1 MRSVII
7 IAAFILSSCL
17 ATGCGTPD
25 PFVPVLPQA
34 DLGEATRR
42 GDHLVNGLAACGF
55 CHSIDGRAGS
65 ALSGGRVT
73 RDIYGE
79 VVGPNITS
87 AETGLAN
94 WKEPDL
100 RRALRSNVRP
110 DGSEISSRPHRGFGW
125 LADPDITAITAY
137 LRSLPPT
144 ENKVSERRL
153 SFIDRNTSGFF
164 ESRLEVRGYIPA
176 IAPQF
181 KAEYGEYL
189 VDNVAR
195 CGSCH
200 AKPDGWFSSEGYLA
214 GGAEFSY
221 YGESKIAPNITMS
234 TSAGIGSWSEEELLN
249 YLRTGKTPAGRD
261 VDSRF
266 CPVGFYARAPID
278 QLQSVVAYLRTVPA
292 VD

>member
-7 IAAFILSSCL
+7 IAAFILSLCL

-34 DLGEATRR
+34 DLGDATSR

-100 RRALRSNVRP
+100 RKALRSNVRP

-125 LADPDITAITAY
+125 LADSDIAAITAY

-164 ESRLEVRGYIPA
+164 ESRLEVRGYIPS
-176 IAPQF
+176 ISPQF
-181 KAEYGEYL
+181 RVEYGEYL

-200 AKPDGWFSSEGYLA
+200 NKPDGWFSSEGYLA
-214 GGAEFSY
+214 GGGEVSFD
-221 YGESKIAPNITMS
+221 GESKQAPNITMS
-234 TSAGIGSWSEEELLN
+234 TSAGIGSWSEEALLN
-249 YLRTGKTPAGRD
+249 YLQSGRTPAGRE
-261 VDSRF
+261 VDSRY
-266 CPVGFYARAPID
+266 CPVGFYSRAPLD
-278 QLQSVVAYLRTVPA
+278 HLQSVVAYLRTVPA

>member
-7 IAAFILSSCL
+7 IAAFILSFCV

-25 PFVPVLPQA
+25 PVLPPVPSV
-34 DLGEATRR
+34 DLNEAAKR
-42 GDHLVNGLAACGF
+42 GHHLVTGLGACGF
-55 CHSIDGRAGS
+55 CHSIDGRVDS
-65 ALSGGRVT
+65 ALAGGRKM
-73 RDIYGE
+73 RDIYGD
-79 VVGPNITS
+79 VIGPNITR
-87 AETGLAN
+87 AETGIGN
-94 WKEPDL
+94 WTEGDL
-100 RRALRSNVRP
+100 KKALRGNVRP
-110 DGSEISSRPHRGFGW
+110 DGSDISSRPHRGFGW
-125 LADPDITAITAY
+125 LADTDISAVTAY
-137 LRSLPPT
+137 LRSLPPA
-144 ENKVSERRL
+144 ENKISERRL
-153 SFIDRNTSGFF
+153 SFIDRNTAGFF
-164 ESRLEVRGYIPA
+164 ESRIEVRGYIPA

-214 GGAEFSY
+214 GGTEVYFD
-221 YGESKIAPNITMS
+221 GESKLAPNITMS
-234 TSAGIGSWSEEELLN
+234 TSAGIGSWSEEEVLN

-266 CPVGFYARAPID
+266 CPVGFYAQAPID